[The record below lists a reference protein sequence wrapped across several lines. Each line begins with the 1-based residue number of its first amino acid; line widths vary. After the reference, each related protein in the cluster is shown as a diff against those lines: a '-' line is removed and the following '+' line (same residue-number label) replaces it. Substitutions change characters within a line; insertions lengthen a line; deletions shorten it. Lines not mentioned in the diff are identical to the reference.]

1 MSEVIESIDITMPNG
16 EIRRF
21 SLKKIPFTD
30 YDWVNLYI
38 KEFICSK
45 QMRFF
50 LEFISGQWWI
60 GVTIWNGSIKK
71 AAVPTNGGY
80 VHMVMVAD
88 GDAYAFFRPI
98 PTENVAEGK
107 RIEFSNNP
115 MYNKRGYCHTLPSI
129 FYTDS
134 SLQPIISKIVTIERK
149 VTKKQY
155 TDNDV
160 VNSCIVEMYETGG
173 SSGSGRSFKFENN
186 KWYFFSNYNYKELQD
201 GLNVFKE
208 ASSGVK
214 SYIIWKGIS
223 AVPDGSY
230 YPKTLAPAI
239 DISYSPSIATYIA
252 TEKLIEDKLSS
263 ITNK

>member
-21 SLKKIPFTD
+21 SLNNIPFTD
-30 YDWVNLYI
+30 NDWVNLYI

-50 LEFISGQWWI
+50 LEYISGQWWI

-71 AAVPTNGGY
+71 AAVPTKGGY
-80 VHMVMVAD
+80 VHMVMDAD

-107 RIEFSNNP
+107 LIEFSNNP

-201 GLNVFKE
+201 GLNVFNE
-208 ASSGVK
+208 VTSGIK
-214 SYIIWKGIS
+214 IYIIWKGIS
-223 AVPDGSY
+223 GVQVGSY
-230 YPKTLAPAI
+230 NIKTGKPVI
-239 DISYSPSIATYIA
+239 DISYSPAIASYIA
-252 TEKLIEDKLSS
+252 AEKLIEDKLSS
-263 ITNK
+263 ITNP